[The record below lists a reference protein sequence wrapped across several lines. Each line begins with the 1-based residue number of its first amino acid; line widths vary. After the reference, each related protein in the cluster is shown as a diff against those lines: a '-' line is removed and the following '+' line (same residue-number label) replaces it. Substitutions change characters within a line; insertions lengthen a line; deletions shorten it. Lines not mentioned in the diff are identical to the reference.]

1 LYRNSSDMVSAILYF
16 CSHYALVLLFIAS
29 FVVPF
34 LWIFFLRK
42 RKKAGFLLLI
52 LPLLAVINLI
62 YGTNWNN
69 SYVYNN
75 GVKSTGVVLRIA
87 PTNRWVNHVQQ
98 VEYQCL
104 IRTKEG
110 KTIPAVFLNDGN
122 AFFPQQEIWM
132 PPMIGEQFSLKYIPG
147 DETNFIIL
155 TNEPGSGYASK
166 FTCTEKL
173 MQISPAKAAYEFD
186 PADPAKKKAYQ
197 KVLKEYLQTPCD
209 TNLQKVYREELKKL

>member
-1 LYRNSSDMVSAILYF
+1 MVSAFLYF
-16 CSHYALVLLFIAS
+16 CSQHGILLMFLLV
-29 FVVPF
+29 F
-34 LWIFFLRK
+34 LTPVLWVFLRIRFPK
-42 RKKAGFLLLI
+42 GVMLSLLLPVFGI
-52 LPLLAVINLI
+52 VNLI
-62 YGTNWNN
+62 FGSDWNAN
-69 SYVYNN
+69 YVNKH
-75 GVKSTGVVLRIA
+75 GVKGTGVVIRIV
-87 PTNRWVNHVQQ
+87 PTNRWTNNVQE
-98 VEYQCL
+98 VEYECL

-197 KVLKEYLQTPCD
+197 KVLKEYLRAPCD